1 MRHRYPQLQSQD
13 YRVSFTDGQWIVGK
27 KTPLCYFFSQGVID
41 YITQSCYFEG
51 LHLLDQIERDDKRY
65 RVHYFFRRF
74 EYSGNLNLRVAI
86 DTQGD
91 FLYEFENF

>member
-13 YRVSFTDGQWIVGK
+13 YRVSFTNGQWIVGK
-27 KTPLCYFFSQGVID
+27 KTPLCYFLAQGVID